1 MVFGW
6 GKKKQDQIPVED
18 IPKDKKISLSNV
30 PQIVTELTQLR
41 ESQAI
46 SEIKILRKNTSPLI
60 DELTNIGQMLEKDNL
75 SVDDIDKHLAII
87 VVRGKKQVI
96 DIIKKG
102 VTKIP
107 EISSIDDAQKLD
119 STLNQ
124 ILKKVGDVLG
134 RQTRVIHI
142 FAKKYA
148 AQLKNNLEV
157 MNKNHS
163 EIHQILNNFEK
174 TQSSSNQ
181 IHSLLEQIKTLQET
195 RIKNEKK
202 IRETKDNTNSLEEK
216 ISSIENSIKE
226 IKSSENYKKYLELKK
241 SLNDFSKQR
250 LKIKNEIDAQFTKI
264 SRPLS
269 RYEYA
274 SSLDK
279 DQQSILSQLNA
290 DPFKILLPKNK
301 DSIIVILE
309 NVRKAV
315 SSESISVKDVGK
327 TLSLITETEEALDVF
342 LKQVDEY
349 HKKYESLEGDLKSLK
364 PKDLVSFEQDL
375 EKNISSKEDA
385 LHRLKT
391 AEIDIKEIDAKI
403 PQIIRQIEEKL
414 KQFSSARYIIDPS

>member
-30 PQIVTELTQLR
+30 PQIVTELSQLR

-60 DELTNIGQMLEKDNL
+60 DELIEIGQMLEKDNL

-96 DIIKKG
+96 EIIKKG

-181 IHSLLEQIKTLQET
+181 INSLLEQIKTLQET

-290 DPFKILLPKNK
+290 DPFKTLLPKNK

-349 HKKYESLEGDLKSLK
+349 HKKYESMESDLKSLK

-375 EKNISSKEDA
+375 EKKISSKEDA

-414 KQFSSARYIIDPS
+414 KQFSSTRYIIDPS

>member
-30 PQIVTELTQLR
+30 PQIVTELSQLR

-96 DIIKKG
+96 EIIKKG

-181 IHSLLEQIKTLQET
+181 INSLLEQIKTLQET

-290 DPFKILLPKNK
+290 DPFKTLLPKNK
-301 DSIIVILE
+301 DSIIIILE

-349 HKKYESLEGDLKSLK
+349 HKKYESMESDLKSLK

-414 KQFSSARYIIDPS
+414 KQFSSTRYIIDPS

>member
-18 IPKDKKISLSNV
+18 IPKDKKINLSNV
-30 PQIVTELTQLR
+30 PQIVTELSQLR

-60 DELTNIGQMLEKDNL
+60 DELIEIGQMLEKDNL

-96 DIIKKG
+96 EIIKKG

-181 IHSLLEQIKTLQET
+181 INSLLEQIKTLQET

-290 DPFKILLPKNK
+290 DPFKTLLPKNK

-349 HKKYESLEGDLKSLK
+349 HKKYESMESDLKSLK

-391 AEIDIKEIDAKI
+391 TEIDIKEIDAKI

-414 KQFSSARYIIDPS
+414 KQFSSTKYIIDPS